1 MLGSAGNTD
10 RQHAK
15 FVNTSNN
22 AFNQSLTPSMG
33 RGSKSV
39 VANSLADMGGQSS
52 MIDREKR
59 ALEKIKARQQKDIE
73 QMMEYELQME
83 RIR

>member
-1 MLGSAGNTD
+1 MGSAGNTD
-10 RQHAK
+10 RQHSK
-15 FVNTSNN
+15 FVNTSHN
-22 AFNQSLTPSMG
+22 AFTQSLTPSIG

-39 VANSLADMGGQSS
+39 VGNSLAEMGGQSS
-52 MIDREKR
+52 MIEREKR

>member
-1 MLGSAGNTD
+1 MVRAS
-10 RQHAK
+10 Q
-15 FVNTSNN
+15 
-22 AFNQSLTPSMG
+22 
-33 RGSKSV
+33 SV
-39 VANSLADMGGQSS
+39 VGNSLADMGGQSS